1 MLAQFWHCCARVSKS
16 VLAQFHL
23 VGLPLLN
30 QQVSRAQ
37 NGSCGWYRVFKK
49 EVKS

>member
-23 VGLPLLN
+23 VGLPPLN

-37 NGSCGWYRVFKK
+37 NGYRVFKK